1 MIVTALARLML
12 AEIAGLTDQSQVR
25 APLLPIPPLP
35 PLSRI
40 KAPPIMVERG
50 QHTPTS
56 KMGRGND
63 VTLEEYKRRSDKFN
77 VQEIVKKC
85 IPVDGTNAEIIGLGA
100 TRTRADNSGKEADAS
115 FRPMKLR
122 VPAPTGSDGEE
133 YSRAHDAIVVKIDPV
148 SERMPS
154 HMQAW
159 HFCSRDR
166 RIREGELPHRTH
178 PKAKPSKKVAPAPY
192 PVKKK
197 DAGKTAKNPLF
208 EKKPRNFGIGQD
220 IQPKRDLSRFVKWP
234 EYVRLQRQR
243 KILNQRLKVPPA
255 INQFTKALDK
265 NTASNVFK
273 LLNKYRPETKAE
285 KKQRLLTAAN
295 LKAENKQYTPKK
307 PYVVKYG
314 INHITALVESKQA
327 KLVLIAH
334 DVDPIEIVLWLPA
347 LCRKMLVPYA
357 IIKSKARLGTVVH
370 KKTATALALVDIRDE
385 DKSTFANLING
396 IKAGYNDKFDE
407 VRKHWGGGVMGTKSQ
422 SMMAKREKTVGKE
435 IK

>member
-1 MIVTALARLML
+1 
-12 AEIAGLTDQSQVR
+12 
-25 APLLPIPPLP
+25 
-35 PLSRI
+35 
-40 KAPPIMVERG
+40 
-50 QHTPTS
+50 
-56 KMGRGND
+56 
-63 VTLEEYKRRSDKFN
+63 
-77 VQEIVKKC
+77 
-85 IPVDGTNAEIIGLGA
+85 
-100 TRTRADNSGKEADAS
+100 
-115 FRPMKLR
+115 MK
-122 VPAPTGSDGEE
+122 
-133 YSRAHDAIVVKIDPV
+133 
-148 SERMPS
+148 
-154 HMQAW
+154 
-159 HFCSRDR
+159 
-166 RIREGELPHRTH
+166 

-208 EKKPRNFGIGQD
+208 EKKPRNYGIGQD

-265 NTASNVFK
+265 NTAANVFK

-285 KKQRLLTAAN
+285 KKQRLLNAAK
-295 LKAENKQYTPKK
+295 LKAENDKYKPKK

-357 IIKSKARLGTVVH
+357 IVKSKARLGTVVH

-396 IKAGYNDKFDE
+396 IKAGYNDRFDDI
-407 VRKHWGGGVMGTKSQ
+407 KKQWGGGVMGIKSQ
-422 SMMAKREKTVGKE
+422 SMMSKREKTVGKE